1 MRITPTP
8 ICGNCG
14 REGHH
19 GPKSCGECGGNMVP
33 TIPPRQQASHSSSC
47 CLSREFVSPTLAP
60 TGVANRAFS
69 GDQHGGY
76 EGQAA
81 RSIAGEEEK
90 SRSMQEVQH
99 RKRHTSPR
107 CLSSGN
113 CGREGHDYMRQ
124 VLSPAE
130 NVAATWYRSTPS
142 HSSSCCLSREF
153 LSPLAPTGVANRVQ
167 RRPTWR
173 IRGPRYARS
182 NPYYGS
188 YRVSLRRSR
197 LHHRVCL
204 AENAQKTLP
213 RARYFIRPWHRR
225 SNRRNPG
232 NPRHGRRLRP
242 NPSRPSRRSHCAV

>member
-1 MRITPTP
+1 MRTVSRCRPNTREASRTLIPSTITARRTRRYTSTLYIHRTIRKVEYNPIDGGGRYRIQPPFVSNRPPTRSTLPPPFTTTPTL
-8 ICGNCG
+8 
-14 REGHH
+14 RRGHEV
-19 GPKSCGECGGNMVP
+19 C
-33 TIPPRQQASHSSSC
+33 ASHRRRSA
-47 CLSREFVSPTLAP
+47 VT
-60 TGVANRAFS
+60 
-69 GDQHGGY
+69 
-76 EGQAA
+76 AA
-81 RSIAGEEEK
+81 EK
-90 SRSMQEVQH
+90 DIM
-99 RKRHTSPR
+99 
-107 CLSSGN
+107 
-113 CGREGHDYMRQ
+113 D
-124 VLSPAE
+124 LSPAE

-142 HSSSCCLSREF
+142 HSSSRCLSREF
-153 LSPLAPTGVANRVQ
+153 LSPLAPPGVANRVQ